1 MKKRAT
7 ILLVLMLSMF
17 VMGCGY
23 KVQIIENLRYNAKA
37 EQEVETIEKELPN
50 RSKEETRKEI
60 ARSYLTEAEQLTYDE
75 LYIGLRDYEEY
86 VELTIKD
93 VDILKKAYTCVTLD
107 HPELFY
113 VENYK
118 YVQDEDQLVF
128 YGNYIYTEEG
138 IEERKEQ
145 IDKSIKE
152 IRKEIE
158 NEEDDYVKLKYV
170 YEFLIEQTV
179 YDLENIDNQNISS
192 VFLEGRSVCSGY
204 AKSLQYIMQ
213 QENIPC
219 MLVLGTG
226 KSGEDHA
233 WNLVKIN
240 GSWYYVDITS
250 GENFYNFDTFEDI
263 PTNIMNYDYFCVNT
277 EELLRTHTIEMPIE
291 LPIYEETAA
300 NYFIRENLYFR
311 EYDKSHLKKV
321 FKEGLEEKK
330 NFVTIRCE
338 TDALYKEIYT
348 DLIKEGNIF
357 YYLDSDSISYSSHR
371 DFGIITFWLFNS

>member
-23 KVQIIENLRYNAKA
+23 QVQIIENLRYNAKA

-118 YVQDEDQLVF
+118 YVKDEDQLVF

-213 QENIPC
+213 QEDIPC

-250 GENFYNFDTFEDI
+250 GENFYNFDTFDKI

-277 EELLRTHTIEMPIE
+277 EELLRTHTIDMPIE
-291 LPIYEETAA
+291 LPVYEETAA